1 MAGRGGAVS
10 GRTVGAEPIG
20 LPSDAGTLEGPY
32 AADTWWAEELGVR
45 AGRDR
50 ATLSFVAIS
59 QPWLRQ
65 GAKRWAR
72 HRLALNHA
80 FNTVIGGVLSLKRF
94 SAFLDSCQPPVSAP
108 WQVDRALLE
117 RYLAWLRPLPL
128 AESTK
133 SHTRVFLR
141 QFLEENRRQRWV
153 EGIGLDAVL
162 YHDEVTARNEFL
174 PRFIT
179 EPVMAQL
186 ESEANLAKLS
196 PSFRHLVV
204 VITETGLR
212 AGDACALAFGSMVAD
227 SAGWPCL
234 RFYCSKMRAEQMV
247 PLSARAVE
255 AVRAQ
260 QGYVNQKWPSGSRWL
275 FPSRRDASRAFSYGV
290 FRWAFEDW
298 QARIGLHDGA
308 GRPVR
313 VTPHQLRHTLGTR
326 LINQGVPQHVIQ
338 RLLGHASSAMTGVYA
353 HLHDATLRQEFE
365 RYCQSRVDVEG
376 RLIGFDPDAATADA
390 EWVKHNLARAAD
402 TLPNGY
408 CGRPPQQECPHPNAC
423 LTCAQF
429 QTTVQFLPV
438 HRQQRALTAE
448 MVDAADA
455 AGRQRLAD
463 NHRRVAANLDKII
476 TTLEN
481 LPRAGTEND

>member
-1 MAGRGGAVS
+1 VS
-10 GRTVGAEPIG
+10 GRSVGAEPNG
-20 LPSDAGTLEGPY
+20 PPGDAGTLEGPY

-94 SAFLDSCQPPVSAP
+94 SAFLDGCQPPVSAP
-108 WQVDRALLE
+108 SQVDRALLE

-153 EGIGLDAVL
+153 DGIGPDAVL
-162 YHDEVTARNEFL
+162 YHDEVTL
-174 PRFIT
+174 PRFIA

-186 ESEANLAKLS
+186 ESETNLAKLS

-212 AGDACALAFGSMVAD
+212 AGDACALAFESMVAD

-234 RFYCSKMRAEQMV
+234 RFYCSKMRAEQLV

-275 FPSRRDASRAFSYGV
+275 FPSRRDADRPYSYGV
-290 FRWAFEDW
+290 LRWAFEDW
-298 QARIGLHDGA
+298 QARIGLHDGT
-308 GRPVR
+308 GQPVR

-338 RLLGHASSAMTGVYA
+338 RLLCHASPAMTGVYA
-353 HLHDATLRQEFE
+353 NPRKFH
-365 RYCQSRVDVEG
+365 
-376 RLIGFDPDAATADA
+376 
-390 EWVKHNLARAAD
+390 
-402 TLPNGY
+402 
-408 CGRPPQQECPHPNAC
+408 
-423 LTCAQF
+423 
-429 QTTVQFLPV
+429 QTRDFLV
-438 HRQQRALTAE
+438 TSVSQ
-448 MVDAADA
+448 
-455 AGRQRLAD
+455 
-463 NHRRVAANLDKII
+463 
-476 TTLEN
+476 
-481 LPRAGTEND
+481 